1 MLSFCLPL
9 STHSINYTSQGLKKV
24 GELKRGETLVVSGA
38 AGSVGTV
45 ACQLGKA
52 AGAKVYAI
60 AGSDDKCLWLEQ
72 ELGVDKAFN
81 YKSRDFHKDM
91 KKIGYLDVYFDNVGG
106 KSHIQ
111 CECATWLSYLNVDRR
126 NFGFLADSVEQR
138 REDCPVR

>member
-1 MLSFCLPL
+1 M
-9 STHSINYTSQGLKKV
+9 HSYKYTYQGLKKI

-38 AGSVGTV
+38 AGSVGAV

-60 AGSDDKCLWLEQ
+60 AGSDDKCRWLET

-81 YKSRDFHKDM
+81 YKSRNFYTDM

-106 KSHIQ
+106 EFHKS
-111 CECATWLSYLNVDRR
+111 LNARPR
-126 NFGFLADSVEQR
+126 YGSQHLNI
-138 REDCPVR
+138 